1 MSDITATTTNDE
13 IYQMVIDYVA
23 TPKCSGEE
31 GDGYMQSLFDAR
43 KAIRRWWAEEE
54 EMMWRETIIHAG
66 GRFIGAS
73 LIPAEVSA

>member
-13 IYQMVIDYVA
+13 IYQMVTEYVD
-23 TPKCSGEE
+23 TTKCSGEE

-54 EMMWRETIIHAG
+54 EMRWRETIIHAG
-66 GRFIGAS
+66 GRFIGGN
-73 LIPAEVSA
+73 LEPVNV